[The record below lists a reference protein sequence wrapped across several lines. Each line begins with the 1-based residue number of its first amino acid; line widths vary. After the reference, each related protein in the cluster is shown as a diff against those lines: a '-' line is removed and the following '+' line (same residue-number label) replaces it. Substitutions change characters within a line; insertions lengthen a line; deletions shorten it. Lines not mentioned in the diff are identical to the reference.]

1 MHIQTHAYIRA
12 HRQTQ
17 THMISRIE
25 RVYAQ
30 VHEGFYNDYLS
41 VQSDVLGYV
50 ADLMS
55 RFAPRNYSY
64 CMMLIACSSL
74 LV

>member
-1 MHIQTHAYIRA
+1 MHTCMHTD
-12 HRQTQ
+12 RQTD
-17 THMISRIE
+17 TLFPAL

-64 CMMLIACSSL
+64 CMMLIE
-74 LV
+74 